1 MQIKDLQL
9 AIKNAGITGACYDLG
24 YRLSRKLVNLIALQG
39 MILTEASLDRSFLK
53 APEGLTCGFLDEAAL
68 RRYAQMPGHELD
80 DAFLTSALAKG
91 DRCWA
96 IRDGERLAMYGWYA
110 RKPTPVFANL
120 ALRFDPAWVYMYK
133 GYTHPDYR
141 GKRLHAIGMAQA
153 LVALTGEGLKGLV
166 SQVERNNFSSL
177 KSVGRMGYVNVSRLR
192 GWRCLGRWRLS
203 ADEGCAPY
211 GLELVELPA

>member
-1 MQIKDLQL
+1 M
-9 AIKNAGITGACYDLG
+9 
-24 YRLSRKLVNLIALQG
+24 NLIALQG

-68 RRYAQMPGHELD
+68 RRYAQVPGHELD
-80 DAFLTSALAKG
+80 DASSPRRWRRATAAGRSG
-91 DRCWA
+91 S
-96 IRDGERLAMYGWYA
+96 GERLATYGWYA
-110 RKPTPVFANL
+110 RKATPVYSNL
-120 ALRFDPAWVYMYK
+120 ALRFDPAWVYMDK
-133 GYTHPDYR
+133 GYTHPDHR

-177 KSVGRMGYVNVSRLR
+177 KSVGRMGYVNVGRLR

-203 ADEGCAPY
+203 ADQACAPY